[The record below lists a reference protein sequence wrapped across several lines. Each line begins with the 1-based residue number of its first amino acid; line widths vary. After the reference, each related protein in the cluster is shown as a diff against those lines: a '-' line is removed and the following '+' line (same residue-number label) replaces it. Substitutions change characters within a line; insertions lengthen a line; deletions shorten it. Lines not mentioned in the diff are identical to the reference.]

1 MRYLKVVF
9 DSGIMGCK
17 KVALYFFLLTFVT
30 LNSNHSRMTE
40 ADKLV
45 VMAFQ
50 QGDLKVFESV
60 FKENYSSMVRAA
72 RRILIDIEPS
82 EEVIQDLFVKL
93 WEKRD
98 SLIIKTSLPAYL
110 HKAVTNHAINYW
122 KFQRKTVRFQDYIG
136 FEVEELQSDAADGSI
151 LHNDLDKKVNSLMKS
166 MPEKRRKIFEMSRFE
181 GMKNHQI
188 AQQLDVSLKTVEY
201 HMAAALD
208 FLRTKLTDYLPI
220 IVGVLLLFENF

>member
-1 MRYLKVVF
+1 
-9 DSGIMGCK
+9 
-17 KVALYFFLLTFVT
+17 
-30 LNSNHSRMTE
+30 MTE

-45 VMAFQ
+45 VIAFQ

-98 SLIIKTSLPAYL
+98 SLVINTSLPAYL
-110 HKAVTNHAINYW
+110 RKAVTNHALNYL
-122 KFQRKTVRFQDYIG
+122 KFQQKTVRFQDYIG
-136 FEVEELQSDAADGSI
+136 FEIDNTSDSADKSM
-151 LHNDLDKKVNSLMKS
+151 LHNDLEKKVNTLMKS
-166 MPEKRRKIFEMSRFE
+166 MSEKRRAIFEMSRFE

-188 AQQLDVSLKTVEY
+188 AQQLGVSLKTVEY
-201 HMAAALD
+201 HMTAALD
-208 FLRTKLTDYLPI
+208 FLRSKLSDYLPVI
-220 IVGVLLLFENF
+220 IFMLVVSKKM

>member
-1 MRYLKVVF
+1 
-9 DSGIMGCK
+9 
-17 KVALYFFLLTFVT
+17 
-30 LNSNHSRMTE
+30 MTE

-45 VMAFQ
+45 VIAFQ

-98 SLIIKTSLPAYL
+98 SLIINTSLPAYL
-110 HKAVTNHAINYW
+110 RKAVTNHALNYL
-122 KFQRKTVRFQDYIG
+122 KFQQKTVRFQDYIG
-136 FEVEELQSDAADGSI
+136 FEIDNTSDSADKSM
-151 LHNDLDKKVNSLMKS
+151 LHNDLEKKVNTLMKS
-166 MPEKRRKIFEMSRFE
+166 MSEKRRAIFEMSRFE

-188 AQQLDVSLKTVEY
+188 AQQLGVSLKTVEY
-201 HMAAALD
+201 HMTAALD
-208 FLRTKLTDYLPI
+208 FLRSKLSDYLPVI
-220 IVGVLLLFENF
+220 IFMLVVSKKM